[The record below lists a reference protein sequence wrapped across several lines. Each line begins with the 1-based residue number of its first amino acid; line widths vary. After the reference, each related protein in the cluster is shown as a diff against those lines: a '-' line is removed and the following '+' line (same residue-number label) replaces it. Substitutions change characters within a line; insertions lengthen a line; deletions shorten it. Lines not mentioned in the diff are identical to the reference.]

1 MSVGDSN
8 LVGKRIWLEYFD
20 QNYKFEE
27 AFTPQYCTIR
37 RQYADDNGGKNWHL
51 IELDIPFVYEG
62 ATYDHLLIG
71 SRWVGGQVG
80 AAEPTA
86 VFIVLVPNPDDA
98 EGSFLNQSL
107 YIAWGFTA
115 QKRDDIKREI

>member
-1 MSVGDSN
+1 VSVGDSN

-37 RQYADDNGGKNWHL
+37 RQYTDEKSWHL
-51 IELDIPFVYEG
+51 VELDIPVRYEG
-62 ATYDHLLIG
+62 VTYDHLLIA
-71 SRWVGGQVG
+71 SRWVGGNVG

-86 VFIVLVPNPDDA
+86 VFIVLVPNPNDA
-98 EGSFLNQSL
+98 ESSFLDQSL
-107 YIAWGFTA
+107 YIAWGLTA
-115 QKRDDIKREI
+115 QKRDDVKREI

>member
-1 MSVGDSN
+1 MVGN
-8 LVGKRIWLEYFD
+8 RVWLEYFD
-20 QNYKFEE
+20 QNYRFQE

-37 RQYADDNGGKNWHL
+37 KQYNDKNGGKNWHL
-51 IELDIPFVYEG
+51 VELDIPFGYEG
-62 ATYDHLLIG
+62 VTYDYLLIA

-80 AAEPTA
+80 ADEPTA

-98 EGSFLNQSL
+98 ESFFLDQSL

-115 QKRDDIKREI
+115 RKKDDIKRQN